1 LVIPLRLPLSRQLVQ
16 DASLRS
22 GVLVSLAAAVALAAS
37 LRYVTTPDGGIHP
50 TFDDSFI
57 TLTFAR
63 NLAEHGKLTF
73 DGESWSTGAT
83 SILHVV
89 ALAVPIK
96 LGVEPIRASIGV
108 GIVSHVLLTMAVFW
122 LGWAVFRSL
131 VAGFAGASI
140 VAFNHWAAFDSGG
153 GLETGLFMALVAATF
168 ASYLSFDAWRG
179 RLLTGGLA
187 ALAILT
193 RPEGAFLLPASLVY
207 EWLRR
212 EPGEPLPSFG
222 RKAALLAGPGVG
234 VLAALS
240 LFALAVTG
248 SFTPGTATA
257 KMHFFQEY
265 DFFFRDKITIMGEQV
280 GQFLGSMLPVVILAA
295 VAANRREALLFG
307 LFWLPVL
314 VMYVLVF
321 PGGLG
326 HYFFRYQHPV
336 VPLLAALA
344 GGGAWI
350 LLRAAMDNGYVAKAL
365 VAAAFLVLAVPAWQQ
380 YENWRSTYGGAVFDL
395 RGIEAMAQ
403 DLNNIVRP
411 DETLAAHDIGAV
423 GYYGRFRVLD
433 IVGLVNPDVIKYNRN
448 RTLNRYL
455 QGRQPQYLLTFED
468 WDDFFL
474 RLGARFHPETY
485 ELVKRYTHGPGEEAP
500 YYLYRIHYPLPD

>member
-1 LVIPLRLPLSRQLVQ
+1 
-16 DASLRS
+16 
-22 GVLVSLAAAVALAAS
+22 
-37 LRYVTTPDGGIHP
+37 
-50 TFDDSFI
+50 
-57 TLTFAR
+57 
-63 NLAEHGKLTF
+63 
-73 DGESWSTGAT
+73 
-83 SILHVV
+83 
-89 ALAVPIK
+89 
-96 LGVEPIRASIGV
+96 
-108 GIVSHVLLTMAVFW
+108 
-122 LGWAVFRSL
+122 
-131 VAGFAGASI
+131 
-140 VAFNHWAAFDSGG
+140 
-153 GLETGLFMALVAATF
+153 
-168 ASYLSFDAWRG
+168 
-179 RLLTGGLA
+179 TGGLA

-193 RPEGAFLLPASLVY
+193 RPEGAFLLPALLVY

-344 GGGAWI
+344 GGGAWM

-365 VAAAFLVLAVPAWQQ
+365 VAAAFVVLAVPAWQQ
-380 YENWRSTYGGAVFDL
+380 YENWRTTYGGAVFDL

-403 DLNNIVRP
+403 DLNNIIRP

-433 IVGLVNPDVIKYNRN
+433 IVGLVNPDVIEYNRN

-455 QGRQPQYLLTFED
+455 EGRQPQYLLTFED